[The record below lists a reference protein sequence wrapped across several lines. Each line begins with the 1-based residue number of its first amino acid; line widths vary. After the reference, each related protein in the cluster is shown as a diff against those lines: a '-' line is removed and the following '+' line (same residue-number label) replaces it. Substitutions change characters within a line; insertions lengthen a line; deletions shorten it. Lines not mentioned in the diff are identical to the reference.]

1 MISKQIEE
9 MINNFILV
17 EHNSAYLYLAMSN
30 YLKRLSYTGMAHW
43 LKLHHNEE
51 RGHALK
57 LMDYL
62 AARGG
67 IVEIK
72 AMHAQPTTFGSHLE
86 TFRKVLEHEQQVTQQ
101 YHQAY
106 YFAKQAKDLQTIAI
120 IQEFLKEQIEEEDMV
135 EAIVNRLALVEGNT
149 AGLLIIDQELGKR
162 GNTGHHEH
170 HHHHEYHH

>member
-17 EHNSAYLYLAMSN
+17 EHNSAFLYLAMSN

-43 LKLHHNEE
+43 LKIHHDEE
-51 RGHALK
+51 RGHALR

-72 AMHAQPTTFGSHLE
+72 AMHAQPTTFGSPLE
-86 TFRKVLEHEQQVTQQ
+86 TFRQVLEHERQVTQQ
-101 YHQAY
+101 YYQAY
-106 YFAKQAKDLQTIAI
+106 YLVKQTKDLQTMAL
-120 IQEFLKEQIEEEDMV
+120 IQEFLKEQIEEEDLV
-135 EAIVNRLALVEGNT
+135 ETIVNRLALIAGNT

-162 GNTGHHEH
+162 VKKDHHL
-170 HHHHEYHH
+170 